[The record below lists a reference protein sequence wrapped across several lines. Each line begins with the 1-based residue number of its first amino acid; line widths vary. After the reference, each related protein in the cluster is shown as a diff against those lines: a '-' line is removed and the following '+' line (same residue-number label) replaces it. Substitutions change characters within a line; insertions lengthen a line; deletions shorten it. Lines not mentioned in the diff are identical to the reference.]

1 MLKESLILSE
11 VIQSNFLKKTD
22 KILTYN
28 IFISKINIIEL
39 ISKAKKAS
47 VIMISMSIWIAVMM
61 TKTGLE

>member
-1 MLKESLILSE
+1 MPKKSLILSK
-11 VIQSNFLKKTD
+11 VIQFNFLKKTD